1 MSVFSHPRV
10 FLNTFM
16 VCAPAGSSTP
26 CTSTPLASTLL
37 PLMAFKFVQGV
48 LSVLKLIVH
57 HDVHHLLHITINI
70 IATYAVLYGCKQA
83 FHFLLAQSV
92 QIAVVHQHTS
102 KVCDTFHGGHVCQRY
117 ARGSL
122 PCASRRGCQRPKS

>member
-16 VCAPAGSSTP
+16 VCAPAGLSMP

-37 PLMAFKFVQGV
+37 PLMAFKFVQGIFGV
-48 LSVLKLIVH
+48 LHQVIH

-70 IATYAVLYGCKQA
+70 IATYAVLYGCK
-83 FHFLLAQSV
+83 
-92 QIAVVHQHTS
+92 
-102 KVCDTFHGGHVCQRY
+102 
-117 ARGSL
+117 
-122 PCASRRGCQRPKS
+122 

>member
-10 FLNTFM
+10 SLNTFM
-16 VCAPAGSSTP
+16 VCAPAESSTP

-57 HDVHHLLHITINI
+57 HDVL
-70 IATYAVLYGCKQA
+70 CR
-83 FHFLLAQSV
+83 
-92 QIAVVHQHTS
+92 AVVRHS
-102 KVCDTFHGGHVCQRY
+102 DIE
-117 ARGSL
+117 
-122 PCASRRGCQRPKS
+122 